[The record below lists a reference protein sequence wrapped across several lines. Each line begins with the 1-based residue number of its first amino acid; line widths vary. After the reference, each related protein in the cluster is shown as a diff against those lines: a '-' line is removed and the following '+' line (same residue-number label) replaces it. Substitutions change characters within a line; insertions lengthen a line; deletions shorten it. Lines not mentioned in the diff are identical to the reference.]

1 MNFVLDEFPNLGVIN
16 DFKKKISTVRS
27 RNIGISVIFQ
37 NIAQLKNRYPNDEYL
52 EILGNCDT
60 QIALGCTDEV
70 TARFISNR
78 TGEVT
83 IDVNSQSKQLYAM
96 RMTDYTPEYRETNS
110 VGRRKLMTA
119 DEVLRMPLDEAL
131 IILRGQNVFKV
142 KKFDYTRH
150 PESRKLKKCKA
161 TAYIPDWRKEQ
172 AKDDS
177 IVQSVEDIIQAKKE
191 EKPKI
196 RTVQISKKEL
206 MSK

>member
-1 MNFVLDEFPNLGVIN
+1 M
-16 DFKKKISTVRS
+16 
-27 RNIGISVIFQ
+27 
-37 NIAQLKNRYPNDEYL
+37 

-83 IDVNSQSKQLYAM
+83 IDVNSQSKQLHAM

-161 TAYIPDWRKEQ
+161 AAYIPDWRKE
-172 AKDDS
+172 KEDDS
-177 IVQSVEDIIQAKKE
+177 IVQSVEDTIQEKKE
-191 EKPKI
+191 EKPKS